1 MSVFDK
7 NEDETENTTTTNYT
21 ATKDTPNIIIGREHV
36 FKLTC
41 LPIPEGGVQRYALAE
56 TGIQLVLFCALKQIS
71 SVIVMPHVNLSTLI

>member
-7 NEDETENTTTTNYT
+7 NENESQATTKPTTI
-21 ATKDTPNIIIGREHV
+21 TKKTNIINGGGHV

-56 TGIQLVLFCALKQIS
+56 TGVQ
-71 SVIVMPHVNLSTLI
+71 

>member
-7 NEDETENTTTTNYT
+7 NENESQATTKPTTNTKKTTTTKPT
-21 ATKDTPNIIIGREHV
+21 TKKTNIINGGGHV

-56 TGIQLVLFCALKQIS
+56 TGVQ
-71 SVIVMPHVNLSTLI
+71 

>member
-7 NEDETENTTTTNYT
+7 NENESQATTKPTTIDKKT
-21 ATKDTPNIIIGREHV
+21 NIINGGGHV

-56 TGIQLVLFCALKQIS
+56 TGVQ
-71 SVIVMPHVNLSTLI
+71 

>member
-7 NEDETENTTTTNYT
+7 NEDETENTTTTNST
-21 ATKDTPNIIIGREHV
+21 ATRDIPNIIIGGRHV

-56 TGIQLVLFCALKQIS
+56 TGVQ
-71 SVIVMPHVNLSTLI
+71 

>member
-7 NEDETENTTTTNYT
+7 NENESQATTTPTTISTPTNIT
-21 ATKDTPNIIIGREHV
+21 TPTTITKKTNIINGHV

-56 TGIQLVLFCALKQIS
+56 TGVQ
-71 SVIVMPHVNLSTLI
+71 

>member
-7 NEDETENTTTTNYT
+7 NEGEPQTTTTLKPT
-21 ATKDTPNIIIGREHV
+21 ATTHTPNIIIGGRHV

-56 TGIQLVLFCALKQIS
+56 TGVQ
-71 SVIVMPHVNLSTLI
+71 

>member
-7 NEDETENTTTTNYT
+7 NEGEPQTTTTLKPT
-21 ATKDTPNIIIGREHV
+21 ATTHSIIGGRHV

-56 TGIQLVLFCALKQIS
+56 TGVQ
-71 SVIVMPHVNLSTLI
+71 